1 MAEKIGV
8 SKQAIEMQIAN
19 LKAKG
24 MPIKEGANH
33 MATGALLSNYK

>member
-8 SKQAIEMQIAN
+8 CKQAIEMQFAN

-24 MPIKEGANH
+24 MLVREGANH
-33 MATGALLSNYK
+33 GGYRRIIFKP

>member
-8 SKQAIEMQIAN
+8 CKQAIEMQFAN

-24 MPIKEGANH
+24 MPVKERANH
-33 MATGALLSNYK
+33 GGYWHIIIKA